1 MPVYVGVV
9 VAILLWTILAIH
21 FFFEI
26 AWRAKQ
32 SFAEVLGS
40 LAMCH

>member
-1 MPVYVGVV
+1 MPVYIDVV
-9 VAILLWTILAIH
+9 VAMLLWTILNVH

-32 SFAEVLGS
+32 AFVEVLGS